1 MKQAEFKVTCRT
13 SQGGG
18 TAVQSGCLSGAL
30 TRKGFLGE
38 SEVMAAGC
46 LKERKSRGRS

>member
-1 MKQAEFKVTCRT
+1 MNRAEDRVACRI

-18 TAVQSGCLSGAL
+18 TAVWSGRLSGAL
-30 TRKGFLGE
+30 TRMGFLGE
-38 SEVMAAGC
+38 SAVMAAGC